1 MTKTKGTKRALLASV
16 VSLMLCIA
24 MLLGTT
30 YAWFTDSVT
39 SGRNMIQSG
48 NLDVV
53 LEYKTDVNGEWKV
66 VNEDTK
72 IFKEGALYEP
82 GYTEVV
88 FLRVSNEGS
97 LALQYDMNIN
107 VFSEKPST
115 NVYGEEFKLSDY
127 LAVGTYV
134 QDEYSSGFN
143 YADILLPTMF
153 GTREEALSH
162 VTPTTISEFKNVVTS
177 DSPVLPGEQTAQV
190 VAVVLTMPETVGND
204 ANHAADA
211 EVPTIELGINLFATQ
226 VPYESDSFGTDYD
239 DIDVPD
245 MIIETIDGTT
255 YGKSINGEYV
265 MISVDDYTIK
275 NFEVNKNVT
284 VLGTGDGVNDNDRV
298 FGKNA
303 PLETLALPN
312 GLKEIKDNALNALPN
327 LANVNLPNTLDTIG
341 IQAFRMTGMSS
352 VTIPK
357 SVKLVKLGAFRDMA
371 NLTTV
376 TVEGNVTFD
385 NYAFRS
391 CPKLE
396 TIYLLG
402 DDVKFSGSQFATHA
416 DNGDANGITIYV
428 KNETVKSRVEAAQTS
443 AYGYKVEIIN

>member
-1 MTKTKGTKRALLASV
+1 
-16 VSLMLCIA
+16 
-24 MLLGTT
+24 
-30 YAWFTDSVT
+30 
-39 SGRNMIQSG
+39 MIQSG